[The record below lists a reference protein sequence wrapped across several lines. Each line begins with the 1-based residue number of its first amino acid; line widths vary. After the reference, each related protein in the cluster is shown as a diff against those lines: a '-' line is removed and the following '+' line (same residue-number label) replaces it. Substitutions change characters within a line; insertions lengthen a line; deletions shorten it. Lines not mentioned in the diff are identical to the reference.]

1 MAVQGRKIGQPMT
14 PKKTKPSLKKTVD
27 ALTAIAEKHLSAMPE
42 EEREKRI
49 AAARGPQS
57 RPRRLRKM
65 SSTKRR
71 TFLTD
76 TIANC

>member
-27 ALTAIAEKHLSAMPE
+27 ALAVIAEKHLSAMPE

-49 AAARGPQS
+49 AAVIRREFTSPRDNS
-57 RPRRLRKM
+57 PRP
-65 SSTKRR
+65 
-71 TFLTD
+71 
-76 TIANC
+76 